1 MVAYANYII
10 DSVQSA
16 KSNAL
21 KTLVTEAKV
30 REPLQSIIE
39 AQTSFAKDTIKAMN
53 DLVSFT
59 QATVVEQASKFS
71 GK

>member
-39 AQTSFAKDTIKAMN
+39 AQTSFAKDTIKAI
-53 DLVSFT
+53 DAIVSFT
-59 QATVVEQASKFS
+59 QSTVAEQASKFS

>member
-21 KTLVTEAKV
+21 KTLVTESKV

-39 AQTSFAKDTIKAMN
+39 AQTAFAKNTLKAVN
-53 DLVSFT
+53 DLVTFT
-59 QATVVEQASKFS
+59 QSTVTEQVQKFS
-71 GK
+71 AK